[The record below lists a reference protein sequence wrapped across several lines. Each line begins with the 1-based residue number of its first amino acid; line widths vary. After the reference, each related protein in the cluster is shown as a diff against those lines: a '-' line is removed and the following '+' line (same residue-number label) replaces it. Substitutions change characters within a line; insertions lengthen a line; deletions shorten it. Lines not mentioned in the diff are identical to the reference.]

1 MTEEKRDLV
10 GRDVLLT
17 AMLEALMDRA
27 THYDLVE
34 VVLDCP
40 NVYGETPTK
49 IDSHS
54 TKVWIYEEEKERMW
68 N

>member
-1 MTEEKRDLV
+1 MN
-10 GRDVLLT
+10 
-17 AMLEALMDRA
+17 RA

-34 VVLDCP
+34 VVLNCP

-49 IDSHS
+49 IDSPS